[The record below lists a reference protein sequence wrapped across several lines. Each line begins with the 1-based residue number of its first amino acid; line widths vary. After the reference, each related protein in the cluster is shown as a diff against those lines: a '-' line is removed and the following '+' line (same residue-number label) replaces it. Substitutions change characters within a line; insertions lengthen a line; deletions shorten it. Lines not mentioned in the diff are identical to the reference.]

1 MDLQVVENSGKHTPT
16 AAAFCQIRRGDFS
29 YAIPRRLQLPVK
41 SLAL

>member
-1 MDLQVVENSGKHTPT
+1 MDKIIENQIPI